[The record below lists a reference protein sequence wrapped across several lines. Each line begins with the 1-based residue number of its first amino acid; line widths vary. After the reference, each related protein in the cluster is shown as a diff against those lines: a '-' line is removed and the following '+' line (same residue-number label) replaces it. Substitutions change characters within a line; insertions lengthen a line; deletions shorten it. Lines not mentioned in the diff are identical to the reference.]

1 MKSSLVCLIYI
12 LEFDA
17 ESDHD
22 SDPYQ
27 PSTPP
32 SPSPQQ
38 MEHLFSMFG
47 YDVDF
52 DALDIEQGIRPS
64 NNSSSSPSSSE
75 SDEGLLEPDQ
85 SLPETEM
92 ASLTLAQVD
101 AMGASRGVQ

>member
-1 MKSSLVCLIYI
+1 
-12 LEFDA
+12 
-17 ESDHD
+17 
-22 SDPYQ
+22 
-27 PSTPP
+27 
-32 SPSPQQ
+32 

-52 DALDIEQGIRPS
+52 DVLDIEQGMHPS
-64 NNSSSSPSSSE
+64 NNSSSSSSSSE
-75 SDEGLLEPDQ
+75 SDEGLLEPAESPLEPDE